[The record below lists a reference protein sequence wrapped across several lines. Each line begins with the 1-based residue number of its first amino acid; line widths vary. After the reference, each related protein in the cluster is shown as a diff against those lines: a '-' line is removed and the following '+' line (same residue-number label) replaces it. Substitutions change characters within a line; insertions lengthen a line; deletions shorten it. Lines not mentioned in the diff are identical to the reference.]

1 MLTIIC
7 NYPDANVILS
17 AHSAARAAQNSPF
30 YAAVQA
36 YTSQETA
43 IYTLDVDGRI
53 GFLFPFDS
61 HFYIAYELMRSA
73 PALVF
78 AELDLN
84 TIFSVLPESLQS
96 GRNALYIM
104 DPAGAVIYENTSNR
118 LQTLLSDGT
127 QRSVLS
133 GQGQHICQSVSSLTG
148 WTFYHTTPAATG
160 MQIFCNALV
169 ASLPFSLCL
178 LGLAVLVY
186 LFFKRQVIQPLQ
198 GILQQTPVEL
208 PQQAENELALLCH
221 AREQLVQQ
229 TNSHASMLA
238 RMRPEILNQTFSRLL
253 HGDAFDP
260 TETQALLSDLG
271 FQYQFNDRIVV
282 LLLRL
287 PEQQE
292 LRNEL
297 TTLLPRFVQKIG
309 WDDARTHLLADGPN
323 AYLFLIVHPDESV
336 LSINESCTASLR
348 SALERSRISDVPVCS
363 CICYSLLDL
372 HSVDDY
378 LTEQLSRVPLQAEPP
393 TDASAPYLPAE
404 KKTQAHLK
412 AVAEQIRS
420 GKLTL
425 AQETVLQF
433 LQERLSEDPG
443 LYRNDLIA
451 AWIHQL
457 FLVFSVSEAEAAGI
471 ELAQRLGTTEPIP
484 DADCRELLGAGHP
497 AVQRLLSEV
506 AEQVHFGRE
515 KAGAGAIQ
523 RSDALARL
531 GRRGTR
537 DPSELPEQAVQ
548 NQHQSE
554 FYRLFTQLPGPTIP
568 RAAGTRAVSQRSGGT
583 DRFLFP
589 HSHSS
594 AYSKQASAARRGS
607 IENRTS
613 EKKPSLVPLDMRTQ
627 VGEAFWGA
635 PCRGGAL
642 LRPCF
647 R

>member
-1 MLTIIC
+1 MT
-7 NYPDANVILS
+7 VF
-17 AHSAARAAQNSPF
+17 R
-30 YAAVQA
+30 
-36 YTSQETA
+36 YT
-43 IYTLDVDGRI
+43 
-53 GFLFPFDS
+53 
-61 HFYIAYELMRSA
+61 
-73 PALVF
+73 
-78 AELDLN
+78 
-84 TIFSVLPESLQS
+84 
-96 GRNALYIM
+96 
-104 DPAGAVIYENTSNR
+104 
-118 LQTLLSDGT
+118 
-127 QRSVLS
+127 
-133 GQGQHICQSVSSLTG
+133 
-148 WTFYHTTPAATG
+148 
-160 MQIFCNALV
+160 
-169 ASLPFSLCL
+169 
-178 LGLAVLVY
+178 
-186 LFFKRQVIQPLQ
+186 
-198 GILQQTPVEL
+198 
-208 PQQAENELALLCH
+208 
-221 AREQLVQQ
+221 
-229 TNSHASMLA
+229 
-238 RMRPEILNQTFSRLL
+238 
-253 HGDAFDP
+253 
-260 TETQALLSDLG
+260 LG

-363 CICYSLLDL
+363 CICYSLPDL

-378 LTEQLSRVPLQAEPP
+378 LTEQLSRVPQQAEPP

-471 ELAQRLGTTEPIP
+471 ELAQRLGTAEPIP
-484 DADCRELLGAGHP
+484 DADCRELLGQVIQLCSGSY
-497 AVQRLLSEV
+497 LKS
-506 AEQVHFGRE
+506 QVHFARE

-589 HSHSS
+589 TVIHPRIQ
-594 AYSKQASAARRGS
+594 SKRR
-607 IENRTS
+607 
-613 EKKPSLVPLDMRTQ
+613 PH
-627 VGEAFWGA
+627 AGA
-635 PCRGGAL
+635 V
-642 LRPCF
+642 
-647 R
+647 

>member
-1 MLTIIC
+1 MSTIIC

-160 MQIFCNALV
+160 MQIFCNAL
-169 ASLPFSLCL
+169 A
-178 LGLAVLVY
+178 
-186 LFFKRQVIQPLQ
+186 
-198 GILQQTPVEL
+198 
-208 PQQAENELALLCH
+208 
-221 AREQLVQQ
+221 
-229 TNSHASMLA
+229 
-238 RMRPEILNQTFSRLL
+238 
-253 HGDAFDP
+253 
-260 TETQALLSDLG
+260 
-271 FQYQFNDRIVV
+271 
-282 LLLRL
+282 
-287 PEQQE
+287 
-292 LRNEL
+292 
-297 TTLLPRFVQKIG
+297 
-309 WDDARTHLLADGPN
+309 
-323 AYLFLIVHPDESV
+323 
-336 LSINESCTASLR
+336 ASLR

-378 LTEQLSRVPLQAEPP
+378 LTEQLSRVPQQAEPP

-471 ELAQRLGTTEPIP
+471 ELAQRLGTAEPIP
-484 DADCRELLGAGHP
+484 DADCRELLGQVIQLCSGCYLKSQNKYILAAKKLVQEQYSDPTLSLASVAEALGIHP
-497 AVQRLLSEV
+497 NYLSKLFKTSINLNFIDYLRSYRVQRSRELLERGLSVNAV
-506 AEQVHFGRE
+506 AEQTGFSSPQSFIRVF
-515 KAGAGAIQ
+515 KASVGCTPGQ
-523 RSDALARL
+523 YRK
-531 GRRGTR
+531 
-537 DPSELPEQAVQ
+537 Q
-548 NQHQSE
+548 N
-554 FYRLFTQLPGPTIP
+554 
-568 RAAGTRAVSQRSGGT
+568 
-583 DRFLFP
+583 
-589 HSHSS
+589 
-594 AYSKQASAARRGS
+594 K
-607 IENRTS
+607 
-613 EKKPSLVPLDMRTQ
+613 
-627 VGEAFWGA
+627 
-635 PCRGGAL
+635 
-642 LRPCF
+642 
-647 R
+647 

>member
-1 MLTIIC
+1 
-7 NYPDANVILS
+7 
-17 AHSAARAAQNSPF
+17 
-30 YAAVQA
+30 
-36 YTSQETA
+36 
-43 IYTLDVDGRI
+43 
-53 GFLFPFDS
+53 
-61 HFYIAYELMRSA
+61 
-73 PALVF
+73 
-78 AELDLN
+78 
-84 TIFSVLPESLQS
+84 
-96 GRNALYIM
+96 M

-208 PQQAENELALLCH
+208 PQQTENELALLCH

-253 HGDAFDP
+253 RGDAFDP

-297 TTLLPRFVQKIG
+297 TMLLPRFVQKIG
-309 WDDARTHLLADGPN
+309 WDDTRTHLLADGPN

-471 ELAQRLGTTEPIP
+471 ELAQRLGTAEPIP

-589 HSHSS
+589 TVIHPRIQ
-594 AYSKQASAARRGS
+594 SKRR
-607 IENRTS
+607 
-613 EKKPSLVPLDMRTQ
+613 LH
-627 VGEAFWGA
+627 AGA
-635 PCRGGAL
+635 V
-642 LRPCF
+642 
-647 R
+647 